1 MAGREFFTL
10 PTGQLDNVILMEWLE
25 ASRRVMHSGA
35 LELGISASELE
46 AKLRRVNPTMV
57 VAGMTSRY
65 RAAQVAR
72 PLQKA
77 SEALV
82 VASRYLITSANR
94 FEAVFTPELEAA
106 GYRPSSAGNF
116 KFKAQ

>member
-1 MAGREFFTL
+1 MTAREFFTL

-25 ASRRVMHSGA
+25 ASRRAMHGGA

-46 AKLRRVNPTMV
+46 AKLRRVSSGLV
-57 VAGMTSRY
+57 VAGMSSRY

-72 PLQKA
+72 PIQKA

-82 VASRYLITSANR
+82 VASRYIITASNR

-106 GYRPSSAGNF
+106 GYRPAPGTF
-116 KFKAQ
+116 KFKAN